1 MGNMLHASAYCR
13 EQEGLRV
20 VDLHSHGSSVPCHG
34 FNHHLRVLS
43 LHTYPD
49 ELESCRRW
57 LLPSPEQYHRI
68 QLRTLCSLNLLR
80 LVLRSDVSMSQ
91 QLRKVW
97 KLIVVCSS
105 PIPLLWNIQ
114 MDLRVKCSIIALLGV
129 GIFASTA
136 AIVRLTV
143 TVNLSATTGF
153 LYSAMPVAAWAQ
165 AELGLGVIVANLS
178 ALRPLLEKII
188 NLRSTIRSGGK
199 RDYTDPKSGENYLE
213 LEEGA
218 PKRTTMG
225 PETRIYGGDLDDSN
239 SSLGDDR
246 STKNIVEQ
254 ETDSTGIRVDREI
267 RVSHQNK
274 KGDSAYL
281 STVQHS

>member
-43 LHTYPD
+43 LHTYRD
-49 ELESCRRW
+49 ELESGGRW

-114 MDLRVKCSIIALLGV
+114 MDLRVKCSIITLLGV
-129 GIFASTA
+129 GIFASTDRVQRGA
-136 AIVRLTV
+136 GQRRHH
-143 TVNLSATTGF
+143 GRRR
-153 LYSAMPVAAWAQ
+153 WAQ